1 MLKLAK
7 GSADPVELPFGD
19 LSYEARKL
27 SVDPSGN
34 VFVLDA
40 RRVLL
45 LKNGAPNVV
54 EVNPQWGLSP
64 QANGIAGCC
73 DGHVYVITARRGVAC
88 GQRRQPA
95 PVALHGPQRARMFS
109 SAGPNGDLYV
119 VDTNPEPH
127 DASAQADYRVV
138 RMAKDAPAI
147 TVAARYG
154 RTGEFLPT
162 AVAATDSAVYVA
174 DSIQHRVWEFKAGQ
188 DVPVPVP
195 FTGLQTPAALA
206 VDADGDLFVFD
217 STTKQ
222 ILRLT
227 R

>member
-19 LSYEARKL
+19 LSYEAGKL
-27 SVDPSGN
+27 SVDPSGR

-45 LKNGAPNVV
+45 LKNGAPDVI

-73 DGHVYVITARRGVAC
+73 DGHVYAITAGGVWLVDSDANRRRLPFTGLNGPGV
-88 GQRRQPA
+88 
-95 PVALHGPQRARMFS
+95 S
-109 SAGPNGDLYV
+109 SASANGDLYV

-127 DASAQADYRVV
+127 DASAQAAYRVV
-138 RMAKDAPAI
+138 KMARDAPAI

-188 DVPVPVP
+188 DVPVAVP